1 MNVIGRR
8 FASRSA
14 LISPVVYLLDTNI
27 CSYFISKRNPS
38 VTQKLREIDPKIVFI
53 SSIVSGEL
61 AYGVAHST
69 RIESNRANLELFLS
83 NMQVLPWDEKAIW
96 QFGFQ
101 KSRLRK
107 LGTPISE
114 IDLLLGC
121 QALALDYIFVTNN
134 TKEFERIEGLKL
146 ENWV

>member
-1 MNVIGRR
+1 M
-8 FASRSA
+8 
-14 LISPVVYLLDTNI
+14 YLLDTNI
-27 CSYFISKRNPS
+27 CSHFISQRYPS
-38 VTQKLREIDPKIVFI
+38 VTQKLREKDPKAIFI
-53 SSIVSGEL
+53 SSIVAGEL

-69 RIESNRANLELFLS
+69 RVESNRVNLNLFLS
-83 NMQVLPWDEKAIW
+83 SMQVLPWDEQAIW

-121 QALALDYIFVTNN
+121 QALALDYVFVTNN
-134 TKEFERIEGLKL
+134 NKEFQRIEGLKL

>member
-1 MNVIGRR
+1 M
-8 FASRSA
+8 
-14 LISPVVYLLDTNI
+14 YLLDTNI
-27 CSYFISKRNPS
+27 CSYFISQRYPA
-38 VTQKLREIDPKIVFI
+38 VTQRLRDKDPRTIFI
-53 SSIVSGEL
+53 SSIVAGEL

-69 RIESNRANLELFLS
+69 RVESNRVNLDLFLS
-83 NMQVLPWDEKAIW
+83 NMQVLPWDDRAVW

-114 IDLLLGC
+114 IDLLLGS
-121 QALALDYIFVTNN
+121 QALALGYVFVTNN
-134 TKEFERIEGLKL
+134 IKEFERMEGLKL

>member
-1 MNVIGRR
+1 M
-8 FASRSA
+8 
-14 LISPVVYLLDTNI
+14 YLLDTNI
-27 CSYFISKRNPS
+27 CSYFISKRYPS
-38 VTQKLREIDPKIVFI
+38 VTQQLRDKDPRTIFI
-53 SSIVSGEL
+53 SSIVAGEL
-61 AYGVAHST
+61 AYGAAHSV
-69 RIESNRANLELFLS
+69 RVESNRVNLDLFLS
-83 NMQVLPWDEKAIW
+83 NMQVLPWDDQAIW

-114 IDLLLGC
+114 IDLLLGS
-121 QALALDYIFVTNN
+121 QALALDYVFVTNN

>member
-1 MNVIGRR
+1 M
-8 FASRSA
+8 
-14 LISPVVYLLDTNI
+14 YLLDTNI
-27 CSYFISKRNPS
+27 CSHFISGRFPS
-38 VTQKLREIDPKIVFI
+38 VTQTLRAKDPKDVFI
-53 SSIVSGEL
+53 SSIVAGEL

-69 RIESNRANLELFLS
+69 RVESNRVNLDVFLS
-83 NMQVLPWDEKAIW
+83 NMQVLPWDDRAIW
-96 QFGFQ
+96 QFGFE

-107 LGTPISE
+107 LGTSISE

-121 QALALDYIFVTNN
+121 QALALGYVFVTNN